1 MSAAV
6 PDDMMA
12 IVIPML
18 YAVTT
23 HCRPAS
29 PTLKSTWMAGNAT
42 FTINASRKIMK
53 RPRLVAA
60 RVKRCVLV
68 IGRSKASLKS
78 PLCSCCS
85 YHVASRIVNAN
96 HSPAGRARCAWRRS
110 KRCASSARCRYLD
123 APTPHQRESAASGNL
138 NTTMTPIASARMYS
152 WSPTLTAAWRRL
164 LEWVANRSGG
174 ALQVLELADPYPL
187 EELWAR
193 EDLGYVF

>member
-29 PTLKSTWMAGNAT
+29 PTLKSDWMAGNAT

-60 RVKRCVLV
+60 RVKRCVLFIRRSINLLRFV
-68 IGRSKASLKS
+68 PLGTAYLGREPTSILDSSGTMRWQGTEL
-78 PLCSCCS
+78 
-85 YHVASRIVNAN
+85 NAN
-96 HSPAGRARCAWRRS
+96 AYRS
-110 KRCASSARCRYLD
+110 
-123 APTPHQRESAASGNL
+123 H
-138 NTTMTPIASARMYS
+138 MTYS
-152 WSPTLTAAWRRL
+152 F
-164 LEWVANRSGG
+164 
-174 ALQVLELADPYPL
+174 LQK
-187 EELWAR
+187 
-193 EDLGYVF
+193 

>member
-23 HCRPAS
+23 HWRPAS
-29 PTLKSTWMAGNAT
+29 PTLKSDWMAGNAT

-68 IGRSKASLKS
+68 IGRSKVPCRQELWPSRLRYKAK
-78 PLCSCCS
+78 PLPRPTGRRL
-85 YHVASRIVNAN
+85 ASRYGFLRHLA
-96 HSPAGRARCAWRRS
+96 
-110 KRCASSARCRYLD
+110 
-123 APTPHQRESAASGNL
+123 
-138 NTTMTPIASARMYS
+138 
-152 WSPTLTAAWRRL
+152 
-164 LEWVANRSGG
+164 G
-174 ALQVLELADPYPL
+174 ALELVVLAALP
-187 EELWAR
+187 
-193 EDLGYVF
+193 GQ

>member
-29 PTLKSTWMAGNAT
+29 PTLKSDWMAGNAT

-60 RVKRCVLV
+60 SVKRCVLV
-68 IGRSKASLKS
+68 IGHSKI
-78 PLCSCCS
+78 SCRQN
-85 YHVASRIVNAN
+85 YG
-96 HSPAGRARCAWRRS
+96 PAADGFYRC
-110 KRCASSARCRYLD
+110 L
-123 APTPHQRESAASGNL
+123 
-138 NTTMTPIASARMYS
+138 
-152 WSPTLTAAWRRL
+152 
-164 LEWVANRSGG
+164 
-174 ALQVLELADPYPL
+174 ALFIELSH
-187 EELWAR
+187 
-193 EDLGYVF
+193 FSFF